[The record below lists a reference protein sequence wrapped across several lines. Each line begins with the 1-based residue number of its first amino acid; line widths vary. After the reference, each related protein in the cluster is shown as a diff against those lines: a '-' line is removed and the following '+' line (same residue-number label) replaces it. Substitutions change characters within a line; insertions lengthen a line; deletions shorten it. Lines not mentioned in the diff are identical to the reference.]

1 MMAELPEVIDSMTD
15 IVSCLNT
22 SESLEHFLLNVHCI
36 VQKITYADNFYVVL
50 QRQDG
55 SFEFPYF
62 HDVKDSISLDELNNL
77 TTAELNKTLTYYAL
91 SSDSVKNYTE
101 HSLKAL
107 TSTGVIDMLG
117 SFPKQ
122 WLCFPLMNKDKH
134 LGAFVLQ
141 SYRRQDEYSDSMVD
155 LLYTVSHVIASAM
168 DAFANQQAL
177 IDANQALRKH
187 ELELEKT
194 VQARTFELQA
204 SLSELQ
210 SEIDKRKALQEKLE
224 FDAYHDNLT
233 QLANRKYLLNELQK
247 LSARSSRQPINVYLG
262 YLDLDNFKPINDT
275 HGHHSGDE
283 VLVHV
288 ARRLQETVREYD
300 FVCRIGGDE
309 FVFVINESIAS
320 DMLSR
325 LTERIRSEINQDI
338 LLSNGQLVQVGCS
351 IGVVIA
357 EGVSVSAESLLK
369 RADNALYEAKKQGKN
384 QVSFSF
390 EPR

>member
-55 SFEFPYF
+55 EFEFPYF
-62 HDVKDSISLDELNNL
+62 HDVKDSISLEELNSL
-77 TTAELNKTLTYYAL
+77 TSTEIDKTLTSYAL
-91 SSDSVKNYTE
+91 RSDSVKNYSE
-101 HSLKAL
+101 HALMAL
-107 TSTGVIDMLG
+107 TEKGVIEMLG

-122 WLCFPLMNKDKH
+122 WLCFPLINRDKH
-134 LGAFVLQ
+134 LGAFVIQ
-141 SYRRQDEYSDSMVD
+141 SYRRSDEYSEAMVD

-177 IDANQALRKH
+177 IDANTALRTH
-187 ELELEKT
+187 ELELEAMVEK
-194 VQARTFELQA
+194 RTRELSV
-204 SLSELQ
+204 SLEELRT
-210 SEIDKRKALQEKLE
+210 EVEKRKSLQEKLE

-233 QLANRKYLLNELQK
+233 QLANRKYLFNELNK
-247 LSARSSRQPINVYLG
+247 MSARSMRQPVNVYLG
-262 YLDLDNFKPINDT
+262 YLDLDNFKPINDN

-288 ARRLQETVREYD
+288 ARRLQEALREYD

-309 FVFVINESIAS
+309 FVFVINEKIAR
-320 DMLSR
+320 DLLENLANRLLSV
-325 LTERIRSEINQDI
+325 INEDI
-338 LLSNGQLVQVGCS
+338 LLTNGELVNVGCS
-351 IGVVIA
+351 IGMAVS
-357 EGVSVSAESLLK
+357 EGMEFSAESLLK
-369 RADNALYEAKKQGKN
+369 VADQALYESKGKGKN

-390 EPR
+390 K